1 MGEEQFKRERRRRK
15 RFMVVDLDIINR
27 ETEEHIGKLV
37 NLSTAGML
45 VLGEIPVKANSI
57 LKLRI
62 LFAKPFIGREHFD
75 IDARC
80 VWCNKDVNPP
90 NFSIGLMLLDKSSE
104 QAEFMQRIID
114 EFRH

>member
-1 MGEEQFKRERRRRK
+1 MQEEKFNRDRRRKK
-15 RFMVVDLDIINR
+15 RFMVVDLDVINR
-27 ETEEHIGKLV
+27 ETDDHIGKLV

-45 VLGEIPVKANSI
+45 VLGEIPVKTNSI

-62 LFAKPFIGREHFD
+62 MFTKPFLGREHFD

-90 NFSIGLMLLDKSSE
+90 NFSIGLMLLGKSSE

-114 EFRH
+114 EFRS